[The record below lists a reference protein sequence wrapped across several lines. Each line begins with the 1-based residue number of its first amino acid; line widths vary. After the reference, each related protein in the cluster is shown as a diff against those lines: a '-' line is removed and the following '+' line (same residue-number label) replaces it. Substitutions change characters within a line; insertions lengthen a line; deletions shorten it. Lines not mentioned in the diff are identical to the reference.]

1 MAELMRN
8 RRSGLSEPAQ
18 LADSSSG
25 DGEFEIDI
33 VELMYRLLEKMHLI
47 VIAAVIG
54 AILMGVYTFRIV
66 TPIYQATSKLYIG
79 NNKDTVVDLTSLN
92 LGSKLASDYIEV
104 FSNWELHDAVKRDL
118 GLNYTLTE
126 MRRMVSVRNPSD
138 TRVLYITCSS
148 SSPEEAKSLA
158 ETYAQKAIE
167 VIPVWMGTEAPKLFE
182 TPQVP
187 AKPSSPNN
195 VRNILIGIIAGALL
209 AALVIIIQFITDDR
223 IRTTESIEKHLHIPS
238 LGMMPLQAHGE
249 AEDYGVPLA
258 DGHHHSHGKSS
269 KKKGGTGK

>member
-1 MAELMRN
+1 MRN
-8 RRSGLSEPAQ
+8 RRSSLVDPAQ
-18 LADSSSG
+18 LADSQSN
-25 DGEFEIDI
+25 DGEFEIDV

-47 VIAAVIG
+47 VIAAVVG
-54 AILMGVYTFRIV
+54 ALLMGVYTYRIV

-118 GLNYTLTE
+118 GLDYTLTE
-126 MRRMVSVRNPSD
+126 MKRMVSVRNPSD

-148 SSPEEAKSLA
+148 ASKTEAKNLA

-182 TPQVP
+182 TPQEP
-187 AKPSSPNN
+187 TKPSSPNN
-195 VRNILIGIIAGALL
+195 VRNILIGIIAGGLL
-209 AALVIIIQFITDDR
+209 AAMIIVIQFITDDR

-249 AEDYGVPLA
+249 AEDYGVPLQ
-258 DGHHHSHGKSS
+258 DSRHHSKNAR
-269 KKKGGTGK
+269 KKGGARK